1 MIPGY
6 MDISNGMSEHPAEI
20 VAQETYFWQ
29 ELSNCV
35 CGDKICH
42 FKLNVYFIFCAW
54 PNKVI
59 CTALSQHKAEHL
71 T

>member
-20 VAQETYFWQ
+20 VAQETDIFDRN
-29 ELSNCV
+29 SPTV
-35 CGDKICH
+35 FAATKFVI
-42 FKLNVYFIFCAW
+42 FKLNFLC
-54 PNKVI
+54 
-59 CTALSQHKAEHL
+59 L

>member
-42 FKLNVYFIFCAW
+42 F
-54 PNKVI
+54 
-59 CTALSQHKAEHL
+59 
-71 T
+71 